1 MSTNRIRVLLVSLLA
16 VFAVGAVAAGSASA
30 HAYFVC
36 KEAGTEKYTE
46 HECKTKSETG
56 KWSWTEVTG
65 TETFETKSESGPTT
79 LEGKL
84 AGVRVIIECK
94 KDEDTGI
101 IAKEGKSS
109 DEVITYK
116 ECSLAQVVKHKREA
130 LASCKV
136 GTEGT
141 IKTAAL
147 KNTLINGKGIGPEI
161 EFEPESG
168 TTFAEIAVTGCS
180 LESTNK
186 VTGKQICQLPE
197 ATVGKVKH
205 EVVCS
210 PTGGELK
217 FGGEPASYYGTE
229 TVSLT
234 NGWGWA
240 AE

>member
-1 MSTNRIRVLLVSLLA
+1 MSTNRIRALLVSMLA
-16 VFAVGAVAAGSASA
+16 VFAVSAVAAGSASA
-30 HAYFVC
+30 HAYIVC

-56 KWSWTEVTG
+56 KWSWAEVAG
-65 TETFETKSESGPTT
+65 AETFETTSESGPT
-79 LEGKL
+79 LFESKL
-84 AGVRVIIECK
+84 SGVRIIIECK

-101 IAKEGKSS
+101 IEKEGKSKK
-109 DEVITYK
+109 EIITYK
-116 ECSLAQVVKHKREA
+116 ECTIAQVVKHKKEI

-141 IKTAAL
+141 IKTVAL
-147 KNTLINGKGIGPEI
+147 KNTLITGKGIGPEV

-168 TTFAEIAVTGCS
+168 TTFAEIVITGCS
-180 LESTNK
+180 LESTTK

-210 PTGGELK
+210 PSGGELK
-217 FGGEPASYYGTE
+217 FGAEPASYYGTE
-229 TVSLT
+229 TVSLS